1 MSCPGEEDLRDLAPF
16 SQEIH
21 ELSAKT
27 LTVKVLRKAN
37 LSTTGTQ
44 FRYLRIARKLEKLRR
59 MKKSCKKYEKLLRSC
74 QATCGKP

>member
-1 MSCPGEEDLRDLAPF
+1 MSCPGEEDLTDLAPLL
-16 SQEIH
+16 QEGH

-27 LTVKVLRKAN
+27 LTMKVLRKAN
-37 LSTTGTQ
+37 LSTTGAQ

>member
-1 MSCPGEEDLRDLAPF
+1 MSCPGEEDLTDLAPL

-27 LTVKVLRKAN
+27 LTMKVLRKAN
-37 LSTTGTQ
+37 LSTTGAQ

-59 MKKSCKKYEKLLRSC
+59 MKKVARNTRSC
-74 QATCGKP
+74 